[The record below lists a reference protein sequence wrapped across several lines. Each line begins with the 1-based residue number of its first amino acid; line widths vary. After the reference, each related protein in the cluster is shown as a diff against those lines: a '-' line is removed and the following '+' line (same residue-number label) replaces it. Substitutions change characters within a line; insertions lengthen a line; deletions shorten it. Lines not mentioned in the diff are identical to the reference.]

1 LIFIDILQCGGQW
14 WGIRVM
20 SLVGRLEDLA
30 LSDIFQILSV
40 GRKTGILIIKGSRG
54 SAMIV
59 FKNGLIVRAES
70 NAGDKTIA
78 DDLLRGGYIKQST
91 KDMALSL
98 KKKLPDKSVAEILY
112 ELGAV
117 KKEVIEK
124 VAKKR
129 MERLIFHLLQW
140 PDGNFQFELDS
151 LDIDGKIDIEDT
163 GWEVSKG
170 VSPEYLLMEGAR
182 VYDES
187 AHGLTIEDE
196 EIAQEEEQS
205 GWDTEWATD
214 ERKDISSLRSLSQ
227 ELRFPNSTSEITLL
241 VLRFASEIFQR
252 GVLFKVD
259 GGRLSGLGQ
268 FGLEIENADKKI
280 RETIIDLKDSDFL
293 SGIIKE
299 SRPYKGVIEK
309 DTGTEFLIKEL
320 GGGWPHEV
328 AIFPLIAEARVVA
341 LLYADNLPDKSD
353 IGQTE
358 GLEIFI
364 SQAGLALEK
373 AILQSKLKEFEK
385 RDLT

>member
-1 LIFIDILQCGGQW
+1 
-14 WGIRVM
+14 M

-328 AIFPLIAEARVVA
+328 AIFPLIAEGRVVA